1 VIITLALCIGA
12 NATVFTALYGLILK
26 PLPFRQPG
34 QLVEIYNS
42 MPKGGQPKRPMSL
55 GQYLDY
61 KANADL
67 FDGFALWQAW
77 TFNIGE
83 ETDPTRGIGARVTA
97 DYFNLLGVQPIL
109 GRFFTPEEC
118 AVGRD
123 HVLVLTQSFWESNYG
138 ADPDIVGK
146 VIHLSSEPYTI
157 IGVAP
162 RRLEECNVDAALLK
176 PFEWVPAL
184 AQPQARF
191 ALGPQMYGRVKAGVP
206 AAMALAQLAT
216 LEGRYQQ
223 IAPPGLRDF
232 LTRNGYRV
240 ALGQIR
246 TEQTKSVRDSL
257 LLLQGGALLVLLLG
271 CLNVASLML
280 ARSNGRQGELAI
292 RQALGASRAVLAGQM
307 FIESLVLVV
316 LGAVVGIALAWS
328 SLRLINTYTAVIVR
342 QAPAISLDGAILG
355 VTLLASVGA
364 ALLIGLLPALRLR
377 TTNLLSSMHGG
388 ARGASLSRG
397 LRAMSGSLVVG
408 QVALALSLLVGAGL
422 LVSSFTRV
430 LAVAPG
436 YDARKVVHARVALN
450 LSYQNL
456 DAAHAVAARIV
467 AAMEAI
473 PGVEAVSITSHLPT
487 ALQFPVVTLAIR
499 GASLGPQDTYPT
511 AMQMGVSP
519 EYFATMGIRLLEG
532 RNFNA
537 ADNQS
542 GARPVFVVDRNFA
555 QKYFHGTSAVGQLL
569 AFNANAPAKSQP
581 IIIGIAEVAH
591 YNSPDDRSGLPM
603 VYRPVMGFQFMGFS
617 MELRTERPLTSLLPL
632 MRAKMRAIDPALPL
646 YQVETMQTQYNT
658 YLDNRR
664 GVMLLL
670 AVFAAIALLLAAV
683 GIYGM
688 LAYDVSQ
695 RTREIGIR
703 GAIGATHRQ
712 ITGLI
717 LRQGLS
723 KAGIGVGL
731 GLVGASFLTQFMT
744 SLLYEVRP
752 TDPAAYI
759 AVSLMLLA
767 VALLASY
774 LPARRAA
781 RVDPV
786 VALRDA

>member
-1 VIITLALCIGA
+1 MIITLALCIGA

-292 RQALGASRAVLAGQM
+292 RQAPGASRAVLAGQM